1 MARRGWW
8 LPRGPRKTS
17 EARLRT
23 STKLVAE
30 LHRVLPPPPARPP
43 PSISCLGRAA
53 RSGKDAADS

>member
-1 MARRGWW
+1 MARRGRW

-30 LHRVLPPPPARPP
+30 LHRVLPPPPAP
-43 PSISCLGRAA
+43 LAQGRML
-53 RSGKDAADS
+53 RTLKDLFMSTEV